1 MPFVRSHGTEIY
13 YESQGEGPA
22 ILLAHGGGGN
32 AASWFA
38 QVAHFRASQ
47 HRAIVERAARDCC
60 QRVVETAEKGELQ
73 PSDARVLKLCS
84 WTPRTPAE
92 SRPCDGADGFRRIR
106 KTK

>member
-38 QVAHFRASQ
+38 Q
-47 HRAIVERAARDCC
+47 AARANIE
-60 QRVVETAEKGELQ
+60 Q
-73 PSDARVLKLCS
+73 S
-84 WTPRTPAE
+84 
-92 SRPCDGADGFRRIR
+92 
-106 KTK
+106 